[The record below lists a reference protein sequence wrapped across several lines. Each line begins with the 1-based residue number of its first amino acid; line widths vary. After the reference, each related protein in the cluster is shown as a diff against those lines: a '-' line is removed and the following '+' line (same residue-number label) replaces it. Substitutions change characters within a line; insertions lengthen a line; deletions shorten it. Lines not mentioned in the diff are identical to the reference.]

1 MCVNTERHNQCRGQV
16 LGVGVGWGVCSSHTH
31 THTIHT
37 LLSTHFFAGLYE
49 KTLPA
54 RCPTSSTVVV
64 TDVV

>member
-1 MCVNTERHNQCRGQV
+1 MPWPGTGGGRWVG
-16 LGVGVGWGVCSSHTH
+16 GVQQPHTH